1 MKNAQPCENCGN
13 DQIPEFDPAAQLEEL
28 ARARGIR
35 VTAAI
40 RHLGMN
46 TAAYRRWRAK
56 KPETANIYNRI
67 RAAIIELAEQRDAGQ

>member
-13 DQIPEFDPAAQLEEL
+13 DQTPEFDPAAQLEAL
-28 ARARGIR
+28 AKAKGIR

-46 TAAYRRWRAK
+46 TAAFRRWRSRP
-56 KPETANIYNRI
+56 PETAHSYTRS
-67 RAAIIELAEQRDAGQ
+67 RAAIIELADQREAGQ